1 MAYALILKQKA
12 KKGLSSLNEQD
23 RTRIRVVLRAICNDP
38 FSGKKLEGDLKD
50 YYSVRVPP
58 YRIVYEI
65 YKKELIIIVI
75 RIGHRQG
82 VYK

>member
-1 MAYALILKQKA
+1 MVYVLLLKPKA
-12 KKGLSSLNEQD
+12 KKSLNSLND
-23 RTRIRVVLRAICNDP
+23 RERTKVRLVLESINKDP

-50 YYSVRVPP
+50 YYSVRVWP

-65 YKKELIIIVI
+65 YKKELIIFVI

-82 VYK
+82 VY